1 MSAFSLFGGMRAA
14 VSGLFAQ
21 SQSLGMIG
29 DNIANVNTHGYKAVR
44 NRFNTCNNCFQSN
57 DAFTG
62 GVQLMCCVA
71 LTSKGF

>member
-44 NRFNTCNNCFQSN
+44 NRFSSLVTTASN
-57 DAFTG
+57 QTTHIE
-62 GVQLMCCVA
+62 Q
-71 LTSKGF
+71 